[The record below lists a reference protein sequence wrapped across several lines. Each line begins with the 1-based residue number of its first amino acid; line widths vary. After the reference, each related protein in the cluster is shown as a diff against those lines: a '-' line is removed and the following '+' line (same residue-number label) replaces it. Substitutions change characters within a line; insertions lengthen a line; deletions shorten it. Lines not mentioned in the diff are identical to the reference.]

1 MNPDLDG
8 GLTSD
13 VSARKLESASF
24 GAPQADIGKQTFAAV
39 PAAAQLGSPPPA
51 TLADPSGK
59 RSDAADAPYGLMAT
73 GSPTTELAS
82 ASLASSSDPATLTS
96 AQVGNEQDATLLARA
111 PSPSKAT
118 STLAGGG
125 TAIDQ
130 VGVVA
135 WSGDPQLRLRSS
147 PSTDSRTI
155 TSMPFNTR
163 VQVIKEFPGDWFYLS
178 TTHGQIGYADKK
190 HIKTNLPE
198 PNAKLHSVAGGQDGF
213 AVNIAT
219 KYYGAHFS
227 GNTQGL
233 RFYVGVLAWANK
245 HQLPANAKW
254 QETQFQAKNLIWI
267 PSAAFAE
274 TLRGVVDSGSNNFF
288 TTGVENF
295 AHRTGQLWHDV
306 SGAIAA
312 SGKYLPAAV
321 QRHVE
326 QSLWGMLESLALT
339 LAGAAGV
346 LAVSTAIGAAIGSLA
361 GGVGAAPGAA
371 AGFQVGMVLLEWLGL
386 AFLATWVAQSLTKL
400 GGSFG
405 AFIGA
410 VWGAHGDAGKVDAAA
425 HQFAESI
432 GTLCGVVLEGL
443 VLWATSVGVAKA
455 MSTLGGTQ
463 FGAAF
468 KGSKAGEWLTKRVN
482 AVKSGESGVPTPAD
496 VWTKFSWSR
505 QAIARRL
512 EGIFGPEASR
522 AHFKPIGPDLV
533 SVHGE
538 LKISGRALNALKDGD
553 LQKLV
558 ELCKNKGPKE
568 AYEYFESSSTNGGK
582 PGARLRFE
590 SRLNARAEEVATG
603 ILESVGISRGD
614 PRAKI
619 FENMSEGD
627 KTRLWDLFNE
637 QAFKNKDL
645 RVQATEWALR
655 KQPANARELVAEMQ
669 FYDAEV
675 GKQADVLFEHAK
687 QTNQHRLAEAAQK
700 KGSPLSKQESATIT
714 KAVTNELLGK
724 PLEAIADAAKKAARA
739 KVLADAHTKSAAD
752 HNWQTNLDAQTGD
765 KAPHAVSVGTLS
777 DAELPAHVRAKA
789 GELTFGSKADGAYHA
804 HKHAGELHQKTTA
817 ANEMEVYL
825 QEARALIRDH
835 AGVVRHNQNGSRS
848 VVVEGGTQRAIIA
861 VTADGKIFIATFGSK

>member
-1 MNPDLDG
+1 MNPAVDG

-13 VSARKLESASF
+13 ASSSQPDRAPRS
-24 GAPQADIGKQTFAAV
+24 APQGELGKQTLVATSLAGTSAPV
-39 PAAAQLGSPPPA
+39 KQGDSPASPDEA
-51 TLADPSGK
+51 LSA
-59 RSDAADAPYGLMAT
+59 
-73 GSPTTELAS
+73 SPQAETSTLAS
-82 ASLASSSDPATLTS
+82 ASLQSSPDSREQPS
-96 AQVGNEQDATLLARA
+96 SQIEQGNQVAGSTLLAKA
-111 PSPSKAT
+111 PAAAKSSN
-118 STLAGGG
+118 LAGGG
-125 TAIDQ
+125 KTINT

-135 WSGDPQLRLRSS
+135 WAGDPQLRLRAG
-147 PSTDSRTI
+147 PSTDSKVI

-178 TTHGQIGYADKK
+178 TAHGQIGYADKK
-190 HIKTNLPE
+190 HFKTNLPE
-198 PNAKLHSVAGGQDGF
+198 PTASLHLVTPGRDGF
-213 AVNIAT
+213 AVTIAT

-245 HQLPANAKW
+245 RHLPADAKW
-254 QETQFQAKNLIWI
+254 QETQFQGNDQIWI

-312 SGKYLPAAV
+312 AGKYLPAAV

-326 QSLWGMLESLALT
+326 QALWGMLESLALT
-339 LAGAAGV
+339 LAGAAGL

-386 AFLATWVAQSLTKL
+386 AFLATWIAQSLAKV

-405 AFIGA
+405 SFIGA
-410 VWGAHGDAGKVDAAA
+410 VWNAKGDAGKVDTAA
-425 HQFAESI
+425 HQFAEAI

-443 VLWATSVGVAKA
+443 VLWAASVGVAKA

-468 KGSKAGEWLTKRVN
+468 KGSKAGEWLTQRVK
-482 AVKSGESGVPTPAD
+482 AIKSGETPIPTPAD
-496 VWTKFSWSR
+496 AWTKFSWSR
-505 QAIARRL
+505 QSIARRL
-512 EGIFGPEASR
+512 EGIFGREAAR
-522 AHFKPIGPDLV
+522 EHFKPIGPDLV
-533 SVHGE
+533 NVHGE
-538 LKISGRALNALKDGD
+538 LKISGRALSALKDGD
-553 LQKLV
+553 LQKLA
-558 ELCKNKGPKE
+558 ELCKHKGPKE

-590 SRLNARAEEVATG
+590 SRLNARANEVATG
-603 ILESVGISRGD
+603 ILESLGISRGD
-614 PRAKI
+614 ARAKI
-619 FENMSEGD
+619 FEEMSEGD
-627 KTRLWDLFNE
+627 KARLWDLFNE

-645 RVQATEWALR
+645 RVQAAEWAMR

-675 GKQADVLFEHAK
+675 GKRADVLFENVKA
-687 QTNQHRLAEAAQK
+687 TNQHRLADAAQK
-700 KGSPLSKQESATIT
+700 KGSALTKQESSTIT
-714 KAVTNELLGK
+714 KAVTNEMLGK

-739 KVLADAHTKSAAD
+739 KVLSDAHTKGSAD

-777 DAELPAHVRAKA
+777 DAELPAHVRGVADQ
-789 GELTFGSKADGAYHA
+789 LTFGSKADGAYHA
-804 HKHAGELHQKTTA
+804 HKHAGELHAKTTA
-817 ANEMEVYL
+817 ANEMTVYL

-861 VTADGKIFIATFGSK
+861 VTADGKVFIATFGSK